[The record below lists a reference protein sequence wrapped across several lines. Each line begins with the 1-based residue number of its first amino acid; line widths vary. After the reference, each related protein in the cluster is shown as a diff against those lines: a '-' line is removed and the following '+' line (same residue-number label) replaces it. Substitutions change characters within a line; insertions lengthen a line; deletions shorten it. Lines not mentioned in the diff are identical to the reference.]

1 MTLSTDSTPA
11 AQIVPLPIPM
21 MVSMVSSP
29 VKRKMMENR
38 MTRITMVMPEY
49 LHTSKY
55 GIVE

>member
-38 MTRITMVMPEY
+38 MTRITMVMPNTF
-49 LHTSKY
+49 HTSNRM
-55 GIVE
+55 E